1 MGTERVP
8 DVWRQL
14 PAYLFTRH
22 FVKKLL
28 QLSLYTILNVLR
40 FSLSSNLKHLRYP
53 WEASKITEILSAL
66 HPLAVSDGSSFAIPR
81 EEVFPGNGRQ
91 QNFAFM

>member
-1 MGTERVP
+1 MCGGNFPLTCSRGI
-8 DVWRQL
+8 
-14 PAYLFTRH
+14 
-22 FVKKLL
+22 
-28 QLSLYTILNVLR
+28 LSKSYYNFPSIRFFNVLR

-66 HPLAVSDGSSFAIPR
+66 HPLAVSDGSSFSIPR